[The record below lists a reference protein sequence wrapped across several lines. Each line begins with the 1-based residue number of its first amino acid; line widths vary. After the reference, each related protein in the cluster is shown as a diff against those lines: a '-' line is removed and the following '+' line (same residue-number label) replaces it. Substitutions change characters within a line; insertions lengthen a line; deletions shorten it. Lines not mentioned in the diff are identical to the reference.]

1 MGHRGLRVPGEISLL
16 GVNQAVAGG
25 QDAQGDSI
33 KKERARVGGRER
45 ERWRI
50 VSEQIKNAWLCS
62 GWRNNECPHSLPV
75 TFGNSRDRVEEGN
88 ESKKRGYTLQFTVG
102 SRT

>member
-1 MGHRGLRVPGEISLL
+1 MLRVIVER
-16 GVNQAVAGG
+16 
-25 QDAQGDSI
+25 
-33 KKERARVGGRER
+33 KKERGWEGER

-88 ESKKRGYTLQFTVG
+88 ESKKRGCTLQFTVG